1 MDILICERLGVQ
13 TAWHVVDLVFYE
25 MVHIYECVGTFYG
38 VSLSAESLLHHNFFY
53 FNTHCM
59 VVETPPDLVS
69 CVKDERIVM
78 T

>member
-1 MDILICERLGVQ
+1 
-13 TAWHVVDLVFYE
+13 

-38 VSLSAESLLHHNFFY
+38 VSLSAESLLHHYFFY